1 MAQQYDLS
9 LATPESLIYC
19 TPDRLVSMGV
29 QAFELCVRPALDNV
43 GSAVD
48 RCKMAIYTS
57 FAAAG
62 LPCPITGKSGGHF
75 GKQELSEAPR

>member
-1 MAQQYDLS
+1 M
-9 LATPESLIYC
+9 
-19 TPDRLVSMGV
+19 

-62 LPCPITGKSGGHF
+62 LPCPITGKSGRHF